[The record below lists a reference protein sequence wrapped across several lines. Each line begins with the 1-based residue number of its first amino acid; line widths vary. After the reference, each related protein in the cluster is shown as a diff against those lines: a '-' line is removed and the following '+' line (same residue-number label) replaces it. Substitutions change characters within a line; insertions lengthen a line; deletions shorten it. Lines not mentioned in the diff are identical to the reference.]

1 MLVMSDVKQ
10 PNFTFERYPRGGY
23 VLYLREN
30 FREYELDGEVKWL
43 YDEYTILTSSSISNS
58 HIEQHFNEYLSE
70 ARKKEASDTETRLI
84 AAEDAIAELAE
95 MVGGVQND

>member
-1 MLVMSDVKQ
+1 MVVMSDVKQ
-10 PNFTFERYPRGGY
+10 PDFTFERYPRGGY

-43 YDEYTILTSSSISNS
+43 YDEYTILTPSSISNS

-70 ARKKEASDTETRLI
+70 ARKKEASAFETRLSAI
-84 AAEDAIAELAE
+84 EDAVFELAGRL
-95 MVGGVQND
+95 GGDEE